1 MPLFPAIAVEA
12 RLRWAG
18 IDDVSVTDRITTFT
32 IILMRQS
39 AKLAYY
45 EENIALSAG
54 EPDEILMVGNN
65 TREDLACCE
74 LGADGYLVTDWLLDP
89 IDFDYRAMKHVPLQR
104 PCSRFRYC
112 LAGVFIMALFDYTLE
127 ATSGHA
133 RAGSFE
139 TAHGIVRTPLFMPV
153 GTSATVKGIRPETLH
168 EIGAQIIL
176 QNTYHLSLRPGADL
190 VEEAGGLHSFMNYSG
205 PILTDSGGFQVFS
218 LADTLKLDEDG
229 LTFKLPSTMD

>member
-1 MPLFPAIAVEA
+1 
-12 RLRWAG
+12 
-18 IDDVSVTDRITTFT
+18 
-32 IILMRQS
+32 
-39 AKLAYY
+39 
-45 EENIALSAG
+45 
-54 EPDEILMVGNN
+54 
-65 TREDLACCE
+65 
-74 LGADGYLVTDWLLDP
+74 
-89 IDFDYRAMKHVPLQR
+89 
-104 PCSRFRYC
+104 
-112 LAGVFIMALFDYTLE
+112 MALFDYTLE

-176 QNTYHLSLRPGADL
+176 ANTYHLSLRPGADL

-229 LTFKLPSTMD
+229 LTFKSIYDGSKIRWTPESNMEVQQKLGADIVMQLDQCTPYPQNTTSSIMLSSFQPIGRGVAWRPYAQRPDAFRYRAGWYGARSAHEVDRVAHLDQ